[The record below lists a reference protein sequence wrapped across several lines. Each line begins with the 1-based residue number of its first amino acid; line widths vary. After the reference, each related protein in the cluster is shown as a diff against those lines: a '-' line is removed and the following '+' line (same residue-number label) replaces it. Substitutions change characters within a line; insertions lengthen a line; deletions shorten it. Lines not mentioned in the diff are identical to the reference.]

1 MSHYTTLDTT
11 IVSTEFLV
19 QALADMGFAEVEVHE
34 AAQPLVGW
42 RGDLRENQAEV
53 IVRRRHLGRS
63 SNDIG
68 FARNA
73 EGRFEAL
80 ISEFDRGR
88 YDQGWLGKLT
98 QRYAYRVARD
108 SLAKQDFALVEE
120 SMDDDRTIRMTVR
133 RMA

>member
-11 IVSTEFLV
+11 IVSTEFLI
-19 QALADMGFAEVEVHE
+19 QALADMGFADVEVHE

-42 RGDLRENQAEV
+42 RGDLRETQAEV

-108 SLAKQDFALVEE
+108 NLAKQDFTLVEE

>member
-11 IVSTEFLV
+11 IVSAEFLV
-19 QALADMGFAEVEVHE
+19 QALADMGFADVEVHE
-34 AAQPLVGW
+34 VAQPLIGW
-42 RGDLRENQAEV
+42 RGDLRETQAEV

-80 ISEFDRGR
+80 ISEFDRRR
-88 YDQGWLGKLT
+88 YDQAWLGKLT

-108 SLAKQDFALVEE
+108 NLAKQDFTLVEE